1 MNHYTEQCT
10 INDVYLFLKID
21 ELNYFSR
28 ERDVMRRKHAA
39 RQALR
44 ALGLNY
50 KEIARMETELFETS
64 KPVCHTTIMNS
75 INQPDDTITSRLR
88 SQAEEFLTR
97 NSPEKSS

>member
-1 MNHYTEQCT
+1 MTELCT
-10 INDVYLFLKID
+10 LSDVYLFLKID

-44 ALGLNY
+44 SLGLHY
-50 KEIARMETELFETS
+50 QEIARMETELFVTS
-64 KPVCHTTIMNS
+64 KPVDHTTIMNS

-88 SQAEEFLTR
+88 SQAEEFIAR
-97 NSPEKSS
+97 NSSQKSS